1 MILVARKP
9 WGGTTHAHSDKSS
22 LAQFVNQMAK
32 HLMILGT
39 ASHVGKSVLVA
50 ALCHI
55 FAKDVAVAPFKAQ
68 NMSLNSWI
76 TDTGGEI
83 GIAQAIQAWA
93 AGIEPTVDMN
103 PVLLKP
109 KGDRM
114 SQVVILGKPAYDRRA
129 GDYYKSIDEI
139 SGVVDDAIKRLEE
152 TYDLIVIEGAGGA
165 AEINLYDRDIVNI
178 GTARSA
184 RPPIILVGD
193 IERGGVFASLYGT
206 LALLPED
213 IRALVKGFV
222 INKFRG
228 DYGILAPGI
237 SEIEEITGLPVFGVL
252 PYADIAIPSED
263 SVSIPD
269 KMAQHHDH
277 DHNRDHHH
285 HPIDIVVIRLPR
297 ISNFTDFEPL
307 EAFANVRYLPLDS
320 NLGNPDLIIVPGTKN
335 TTADLQEMQAH
346 GMDKQIIDAAGRGT
360 PVFGICGGYQMLGRT
375 ITDCGF
381 EDCETEI
388 AGMGILDVTTTFER
402 YEKQTRQVTKQVTA
416 GGPILETI
424 RGETV
429 SGYEI
434 HTGDTVSPYPVFG
447 DDGCIDGSGLVI
459 GTYLHGLFE
468 NENIREAIFGY
479 IYTKRGI
486 SLEGISFGVATK
498 EEGIREFAE
507 IVEKYVDI
515 SAIRAIL
522 WGNPPDHTSI
532 AGRPT

>member
-1 MILVARKP
+1 
-9 WGGTTHAHSDKSS
+9 
-22 LAQFVNQMAK
+22 MAK

-55 FAKDVAVAPFKAQ
+55 FSKDMAVAPFKAQ

-76 TDTGGEI
+76 TEDGGEI

-103 PVLLKP
+103 PILLKP
-109 KGDRM
+109 KGDHI
-114 SQVVILGKPAYDRRA
+114 SQVVILGRPAYDRRA
-129 GDYYKSIDEI
+129 GDYYESIDEI

-178 GTARSA
+178 GCARSA

-213 IRALVKGFV
+213 IRALVKGFI

-228 DYGILAPGI
+228 DYSILAPGI

-252 PYADIAIPSED
+252 PYVNIAIPSED

-269 KMAQHHDH
+269 KMAHHHDH
-277 DHNRDHHH
+277 DRNQHHHHDHQHQH
-285 HPIDIVVIRLPR
+285 HPIDIMVIRLPH

-320 NLGNPDLIIVPGTKN
+320 KLGDPDLIIVPGTKN
-335 TTADLQEMQAH
+335 TTADLLEVRAR
-346 GMDKQIIDAAGRGT
+346 GMDTRIIDAADRGT
-360 PVFGICGGYQMLGRT
+360 PVIGICGGYQMLGRT

-388 AGMGILDVTTTFER
+388 AGMGLLDVTTTFER

-416 GGPILETI
+416 SGPILETI

-434 HTGDTVSPYPVFG
+434 HTGDTASPCPVFG
-447 DDGCIDGSGLVI
+447 DDGCADGSGLVF

-468 NENIREAIFGY
+468 NENIRDAIFRY
-479 IYTKRGI
+479 IYTKKGI
-486 SLEGISFGVATK
+486 SLEGISFGAATK

-507 IVEKYVDI
+507 IVEKCVDV
-515 SAIRAIL
+515 SAIRTIL
-522 WGNPPDHTSI
+522 WGTPPNHKSI
-532 AGRPT
+532 ADRTP